1 MSKPPMI
8 ASRRPIIV
16 TTVILLVFAGVLAR
30 LYYLQV
36 YERATLAA
44 VAESNRVAFSVV
56 TARRGNIFDTRG
68 NLLAASRTVY
78 EVGVD
83 PQMVDRADTGNWPAL
98 AALVDM
104 PIDQLKSRMLSRI
117 SLGDGAKP
125 VGISPARWRKLA
137 DAMTESDYAKVRDL
151 KIKGVYGNRKFQR
164 VYPGQTLASH
174 FIGFINKEQTPVS
187 GIERYMDFYLSGQD
201 GWRETERDGNR
212 RELAQFRSR
221 EIEPADGLNVELTID
236 MVVQDI
242 IEEELRKLA
251 AGFSP
256 KSASI
261 IVSDPATGFILGMAN
276 WPNFDLNRF
285 WKYPIDRHRNRAV
298 ADLYEPGSTFK
309 IVVISGA
316 LEESLA
322 RPDTLFNCDLSKVEY
337 RGRVIHL
344 PEDHKPMGEL
354 TLGEILSKS
363 SNRGAA
369 QLGLL
374 LGPERLY
381 KYAVA
386 FGFGARTGYGP
397 GGEASGI
404 LHPINKWDYL
414 TISRLPVGYS
424 VAATPLQVHFAM
436 SVIANDGVL
445 MAPRMVRRVFDQ
457 EGQTVVPF
465 GPESRR
471 RAVSARTARTL
482 AFMLTKAAAPG
493 GTAPEAQIVGFEVAG
508 KTGTTRKIING
519 KYSRRN
525 HVSSFVG
532 FFPASRPRL
541 VISVVVDDPQTVGPA
556 YGGRIAAPAFRNIA
570 EQLIQ
575 YLAIRPSPRAF
586 GEAVAMGGGEV
597 ERLRY

>member
-1 MSKPPMI
+1 
-8 ASRRPIIV
+8 
-16 TTVILLVFAGVLAR
+16 
-30 LYYLQV
+30 
-36 YERATLAA
+36 
-44 VAESNRVAFSVV
+44 
-56 TARRGNIFDTRG
+56 
-68 NLLAASRTVY
+68 
-78 EVGVD
+78 
-83 PQMVDRADTGNWPAL
+83 
-98 AALVDM
+98 
-104 PIDQLKSRMLSRI
+104 
-117 SLGDGAKP
+117 
-125 VGISPARWRKLA
+125 
-137 DAMTESDYAKVRDL
+137 
-151 KIKGVYGNRKFQR
+151 
-164 VYPGQTLASH
+164 
-174 FIGFINKEQTPVS
+174 
-187 GIERYMDFYLSGQD
+187 
-201 GWRETERDGNR
+201 
-212 RELAQFRSR
+212 
-221 EIEPADGLNVELTID
+221 
-236 MVVQDI
+236 
-242 IEEELRKLA
+242 
-251 AGFSP
+251 
-256 KSASI
+256 
-261 IVSDPATGFILGMAN
+261 
-276 WPNFDLNRF
+276 
-285 WKYPIDRHRNRAV
+285 
-298 ADLYEPGSTFK
+298 
-309 IVVISGA
+309 
-316 LEESLA
+316 
-322 RPDTLFNCDLSKVEY
+322 
-337 RGRVIHL
+337 
-344 PEDHKPMGEL
+344 MGEL

-436 SVIANDGVL
+436 SVIANDGVRV
-445 MAPRMVRRVFDQ
+445 APRMGGRVCDQ
-457 EGQTVVPF
+457 EGQAGVPC
-465 GPESRR
+465 GAESGR
-471 RAVSARTARTL
+471 RAVRARTARTL
-482 AFMLTKAAAPG
+482 ALMLTKAAAPG